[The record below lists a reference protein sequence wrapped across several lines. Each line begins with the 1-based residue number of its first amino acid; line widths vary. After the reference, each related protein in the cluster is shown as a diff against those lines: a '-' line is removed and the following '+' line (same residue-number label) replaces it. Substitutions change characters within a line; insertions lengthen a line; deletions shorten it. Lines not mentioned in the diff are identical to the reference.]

1 MPQLV
6 SLVLHDRDKVDDVLH
21 AWIEAGVRGL
31 TLLDSSGLSHHVG
44 RAGPRDDL
52 PVFPSLRSMLES
64 TETHSRLLFTVV
76 PDEFDLDGLIRG
88 TERVTGSLDLPGT
101 GILFV
106 MPVIRVIGLQPGR
119 PASG

>member
-6 SLVLHDRDKVDDVLH
+6 SLVLHDMDKVDDVLH
-21 AWIEAGVRGL
+21 AWLESGVPGL

-44 RAGPRDDL
+44 RAGLRDDL

-64 TETHSRLLFTVV
+64 TEAHNRLLFTVV
-76 PDEFDLDGLIRG
+76 GDDFDLEGLIRR
-88 TERVTGSLDLPGT
+88 TERVTGSLDHPGT

-106 MPVIRVIGLQPGR
+106 VPVTRVLGLQPGR